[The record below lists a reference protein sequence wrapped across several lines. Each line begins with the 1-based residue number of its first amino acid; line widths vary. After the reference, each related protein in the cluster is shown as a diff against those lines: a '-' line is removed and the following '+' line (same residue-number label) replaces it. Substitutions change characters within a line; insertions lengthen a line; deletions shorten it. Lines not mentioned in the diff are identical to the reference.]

1 MHVRVMRILT
11 GVGRVTCACMMTD
24 GLRWNSAMTL
34 LRSFHVVALLLATP
48 GLVLAT
54 ETKEANAALRQ
65 LVDDEQAFTWRE
77 DPLTASYDGVR
88 DYDDRLPSDRPADFE
103 RRAAA
108 NAEFLERLHAIDP
121 RRLSAEDRL
130 SYELFEF
137 ILTSR
142 VTFAA
147 YRDWRAPL
155 NSDSGF
161 HTAIMQLHEA
171 ADTSSVMG
179 YERYIARLRD
189 VPRYFAES
197 IANMRQGVKDG
208 YTLPAEI
215 LPGVASVIE
224 AEQFDK
230 PEDSPLYA
238 PFEEFP
244 DHFSADAQ
252 AHLRTAGRD
261 AIATAVIPA
270 YRDFQAFFMQE
281 YMPGA
286 RKTIA
291 ASALPDGRAYYADL
305 VRYYATYD
313 ITPDEVHEIGLKE
326 VARIRAEMESTM
338 KAAGFDG
345 DFAAFLAFLRS
356 DPHFYA
362 KTPEQLLKEAA
373 WIAKRIDGRLP
384 QYFGKLPRMTYRVEP
399 VPATLAPNY
408 TGGRYN
414 PGPNDGRTSGAYWV
428 NTYALETRPL
438 YSLPALTLHEAVP
451 GHHLQGALARELTD
465 LPAFRQNAYLSAFGE
480 GWGLYSEKLGVEMGI
495 YETPYEDFGRLSY
508 EMWRACRL
516 VVDTGMHWKGWTR
529 DQALAYLRDNTAL
542 SEQEVRTE
550 TDRYIAWPG
559 QALSYKLGELR
570 IWQLRG
576 KAEQALGAK
585 FDLRAFH
592 DAVVDEGTM
601 TLPMLERRIDAFI
614 ARARAARAPDRSSP

>member
-1 MHVRVMRILT
+1 
-11 GVGRVTCACMMTD
+11 MM
-24 GLRWNSAMTL
+24 LF
-34 LRSFHVVALLLATP
+34 RSFVAVLLMLAFT
-48 GLVLAT
+48 GFAYAA
-54 ETKEANAALRQ
+54 ETDAAAALHR
-65 LVDDEQAFTWRE
+65 LFDEEQAFTWRE

-88 DYDDRLPSDRPADFE
+88 DYDDRLPSDTPADFE

-108 NAEFLERLHAIDP
+108 YAQFLERLHAIDP
-121 RRLSAEDRL
+121 ARLSEQDRI

-137 ILTSR
+137 VLTWR
-142 VTFAA
+142 VKFAA
-147 YRDWRAPL
+147 YREWRAPL

-161 HTAIMQLHEA
+161 HTAVMQLHES
-171 ADTSSVMG
+171 ADTHSVEG

-197 IANMRQGVKDG
+197 IANMRQGLKDG
-208 YTLPAEI
+208 WTLPAEI

-224 AEQFDK
+224 AEQFER

-238 PFEEFP
+238 PFAEFP
-244 DHFSADAQ
+244 AHIPADAR
-252 AHLRTAGRD
+252 ARLTAAGRE
-261 AIATAVIPA
+261 AIATAVLPA
-270 YRDFQAFFMQE
+270 YRDFQTFFTRE

-286 RKTIA
+286 RRNIA
-291 ASALPDGRAYYADL
+291 ASELPDGRAYYADL

-326 VARIRAEMESTM
+326 VARIRAEMEATM
-338 KAAGFDG
+338 RDAGFEG
-345 DFAAFLAFLRS
+345 DFAEFLAFLRT
-356 DPHFYA
+356 DPQFYA
-362 KTPEQLLKEAA
+362 DTPEELLKEAA
-373 WIAKRIDGRLP
+373 WIAKRIDGKLP
-384 QYFGKLPRMTYRVEP
+384 QYFGKLPRMPYRVEA

-480 GWGLYSEKLGVEMGI
+480 GWGLYAEKLGVEMGI
-495 YETPYEDFGRLSY
+495 YETPYDHFGRLSY

-529 DQALAYLRDNTAL
+529 DQALAYLRENTAL

-559 QALSYKLGELR
+559 QALSYKLGELKIR
-570 IWQLRG
+570 ELRR
-576 KAEQALGAK
+576 KAEHALGAK

-592 DAVVDEGTM
+592 DAVVDQGTM
-601 TLPMLERRIDAFI
+601 TLPMLERQIDAFI
-614 ARARAARAPDRSSP
+614 ARSRG